1 MEKLKDYK
9 CGQLPERYLA
19 DLHRNGDIQF
29 SRLESGGNGSAEE
42 IFIWIYVK
50 AQPFVEFVLFR

>member
-1 MEKLKDYK
+1 MEIYD

-50 AQPFVEFVLFR
+50 AKPFVEFVSFR